1 MEDLKVIMR
10 MKRIPAWKIADYIGV
25 SEITIV
31 RWLRKY
37 NEEHHEKIMDAI
49 NNIESG
55 E

>member
-1 MEDLKVIMR
+1 